1 MEKKFVQKEW
11 KGETTVDCGVETKIV
26 QSILNSPEMEG
37 MVEVGS
43 IK

>member
-1 MEKKFVQKEW
+1 MVRREH
-11 KGETTVDCGVETKIV
+11 CGVETEKV
-26 QSILNSPEMEG
+26 QSILNSPEIED

>member
-1 MEKKFVQKEW
+1 MEKKNVQKEW
-11 KGETTVDCGVETKIV
+11 KGETTVEWSKIV
-26 QSILNSPEMEG
+26 QSILNSPEMED